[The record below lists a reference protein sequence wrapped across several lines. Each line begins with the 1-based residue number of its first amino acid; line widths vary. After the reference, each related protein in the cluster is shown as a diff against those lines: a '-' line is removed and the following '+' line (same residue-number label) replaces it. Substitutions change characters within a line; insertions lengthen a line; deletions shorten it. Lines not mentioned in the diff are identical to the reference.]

1 VTPRLRRFASVGALV
16 TAADLGLLAAL
27 RHGGDVP
34 LPLADAAAVTA
45 ASVLSFTLHRSV
57 TFADDPYVR
66 WVQRPL
72 SFAFV
77 SSVAGLVDVGVLLA
91 LAAPVDTDRLPSL
104 LAVKAAAIMA
114 GGMVRIVGY
123 RRLLFDHV
131 RAVQARLVQDRPPAP
146 GDLRLTVVIPA
157 YGEQERIGA
166 TIAAVRAALTEV
178 AVDGGLEIVVVDDGS
193 TDATSDAAR
202 TGGADQVVTQP
213 HNRGKGAAVR
223 AGIAVAK
230 GRTIAFTDADLS
242 YSPEH
247 LLALLAKVEAGWDMV
262 VGSRRHVETTVLVRA
277 RRLREV
283 SGRLFNAFTT
293 AVLLGQYRDT
303 QCGLKAFRSDVAR
316 RLAGAGL
323 IDGFAFDVELFHLAE
338 RDLLSLA
345 EVPVSVVNSETS
357 TMSVGRDA
365 VRMVRDLFRIRRWA
379 AEGRYGTSP
388 PLGKVERRQAER
400 GRPEA
405 AN

>member
-16 TAADLGLLAAL
+16 TVADLGLLAAL
-27 RHGGDVP
+27 RHGANLA
-34 LPLADAAAVTA
+34 LPVADAAAVVA
-45 ASVLSFTLHRSV
+45 ASGLSFTLHRSV

-77 SSVAGLVDVGVLLA
+77 SSVAGVVDVGVLLA
-91 LAAPVDTDRLPSL
+91 LAAPIDTARLPSL
-104 LAVKAAAIMA
+104 LGVKALAIVA
-114 GGMVRIVGY
+114 GGAVRMVGY
-123 RRLLFDHV
+123 RRLLFEHV
-131 RAVQARLVQDRPPAP
+131 RAVQARLVEGRAPAP
-146 GDLRLTVVIPA
+146 GDLRLSVVIPA
-157 YGEQERIGA
+157 YCEERRIGA
-166 TIAAVRAALTEV
+166 TIAAVREALVEV
-178 AVDGGLEIVVVDDGS
+178 AADGGLEIVVVDDGS
-193 TDATSDAAR
+193 ADATSDAAR
-202 TGGADQVVTQP
+202 AGGADQVVTQP
-213 HNRGKGAAVR
+213 QNRGKGAAVR
-223 AGIAVAK
+223 AGVEAAR

-247 LLALLAKVEAGWDMV
+247 LLTLLDKVEAGWDMV

-316 RLAGAGL
+316 RLASAGH

-345 EVPVSVVNSETS
+345 EVPVSVVNNEAS

-379 AEGRYGTSP
+379 AEGRYDTSP
-388 PLGKVERRQAER
+388 PMGKVERRKSER
-400 GRPEA
+400 GRPET